1 MDGKVSV
8 DYESLEDAVKK
19 MKEAYG
25 EFETITQNGFK
36 CEIEALDAMNSDFI
50 DKFTRV
56 LEIAKDWNLNSINEN
71 IGAYIEEAQRIY
83 DEIRN
88 ADEAL
93 AQTE

>member
-19 MKEAYG
+19 MKEAHE

-71 IGAYIEEAQRIY
+71 IGVYIEEAQRIY
-83 DEIRN
+83 EEIRN